1 MAIIIAVLSS
11 LFVALIGLAILGL
24 ADAKQ
29 RGRDEGY

>member
-1 MAIIIAVLSS
+1 MAIIIAVS